1 MGTGQGPP
9 DTHRTQHARPAAPGM
24 RPKRLA
30 CHCAAP
36 PVPQTVLPLPRG
48 SPAAAACT
56 DPSSR
61 LCREVLPHHL
71 ATNRAFGRF
80 VVCLARP
87 QRKSSPQP
95 VVPTPAVWIRG
106 HRRLPSMNPGPR
118 HPVMAC
124 WTNNCGRRKGA
135 RARGCGAEGASGPA
149 LTAGNNRCLQRRPLR
164 WPRMAVSTQM
174 SATSSSAP
182 LGCRTLWC

>member
-56 DPSSR
+56 DPKF
-61 LCREVLPHHL
+61 
-71 ATNRAFGRF
+71 T
-80 VVCLARP
+80 
-87 QRKSSPQP
+87 P
-95 VVPTPAVWIRG
+95 VPGGSPTPPRNQSCIRQIC
-106 HRRLPSMNPGPR
+106 RVSRPPSAQKQPAARCPSPSGVDQGSPPPAKHEPR
-118 HPVMAC
+118 AEAPCHDV
-124 WTNNCGRRKGA
+124 TNNCGRRKGA